1 MTSEGLNLI
10 ISRIQVY
17 IDLILEEEKTG
28 IRHTSHDTIIQNI
41 LMEIENIVPMNMA
54 MIEDELVF
62 IRQHIFATHQIMKE
76 NNLFGSIEQYVT
88 VTPMPNNTSVIET
101 ATTPIVR
108 YSGGIRITF
117 LKNAQDTHDVFVTVD
132 TNGYIKTQRCI
143 KEELAAL
150 DRREK
155 EETKKNTEGEDA
167 YKEKI
172 RSIYAD
178 LVRLVNFYVILIE
191 KQNKDPQYLTDNE
204 VELLKESTNIIL
216 PLKAKCDMDS
226 FTFTRTTFEING
238 HIMAANAIIRN
249 QNLPISLSNAVRT
262 DTLFIERSDKLGNP
276 YVGGLIVYFL
286 EDTIW
291 SKKIVI
297 EVDQNGVLVCPT
309 LTPQDI
315 REIQIND
322 RLTDKA
328 IKEANEAKEAFAKE
342 EKVDVSDEVDPFEYM
357 NTPDDEMKKVA
368 ELVVESIKEH
378 QITKTVQSLNRISE
392 IISEMSEHGYNGN
405 NVNRVIEYAVDTLH
419 FNQIKSTVYNTFEV
433 DASIFEPETKVKPG
447 IYIAP
452 FQKYEPR
459 NRIELRLDANGI
471 LYIHSK

>member
-1 MTSEGLNLI
+1 MTSEELNLI
-10 ISRIQVY
+10 TSRIQVY

-28 IRHTSHDTIIQNI
+28 IRHISHDTIIQNI

-88 VTPMPNNTSVIET
+88 VTPMPNNTSVIES

-238 HIMAANAIIRN
+238 HIMAANALMRN
-249 QNLPISLSNAVRT
+249 MNLPFSLSNAIRT
-262 DTLFIERSDKLGNP
+262 ESLFIEKSDKPGKPYIGGIAIYILKDTP
-276 YVGGLIVYFL
+276 YVRGIRI
-286 EDTIW
+286 T
-291 SKKIVI
+291 
-297 EVDQNGVLVCPT
+297 VDQNGVLSCPS
-309 LTPQDI
+309 LTPNDI

-322 RLTDKA
+322 KLTNKA
-328 IKEANEAKEAFAKE
+328 IKEAREAKEAFAKE
-342 EKVDVSDEVDPFEYM
+342 EKVDASDEVDPFEYM
-357 NTPDDEMKKVA
+357 DNPDDKMKKVA

-433 DASIFEPETKVKPG
+433 DATIFEPETKVKPG
-447 IYIAP
+447 IYIAV

>member
-1 MTSEGLNLI
+1 M
-10 ISRIQVY
+10 Y

-28 IRHTSHDTIIQNI
+28 IRHISHDTIIQNI

-54 MIEDELVF
+54 MIEDELIF

-88 VTPMPNNTSVIET
+88 VTPMPNNMSVIES

-155 EETKKNTEGEDA
+155 EEAKKNRENKDEHI
-167 YKEKI
+167 EKI
-172 RSIYAD
+172 TSICCK
-178 LVRLVNFYVILIE
+178 LVQLINFYVVLIE

-204 VELLKESTNIIL
+204 VELLKESTDIIL
-216 PLKAKCDMDS
+216 PLKSKCDMDS

-249 QNLPISLSNAVRT
+249 QNLPLTLSNAIRT
-262 DTLFIERSDKLGNP
+262 ESLFIGNSDKPGRP
-276 YVGGLIVYFL
+276 YVGGLAVHIL
-286 EDTIW
+286 ENTIW
-291 SKKIVI
+291 ARRLDIT
-297 EVDQNGVLVCPT
+297 VDQNGVLVCPT

-322 RLTDKA
+322 KLTNKA

-357 NTPDDEMKKVA
+357 DTPDDEMKKVA

-392 IISEMSEHGYNGN
+392 IILEMSEHGYNGN
-405 NVNRVIEYAVDTLH
+405 NVNRVIEYTVDTLH

-433 DASIFEPETKVKPG
+433 DAAIFEPETKVKPG
-447 IYIAP
+447 IYIAV

>member
-1 MTSEGLNLI
+1 MTSEDLNLI

-28 IRHTSHDTIIQNI
+28 IRHISHDTIIQNI

-54 MIEDELVF
+54 MIEDELIF

-88 VTPMPNNTSVIET
+88 VTPMPNNMSVIES

-155 EETKKNTEGEDA
+155 EEAKKNRENKDEHI
-167 YKEKI
+167 EKI
-172 RSIYAD
+172 TSICCK
-178 LVRLVNFYVILIE
+178 LVQLINFYVVLIE

-204 VELLKESTNIIL
+204 VELLKESTDIIL
-216 PLKAKCDMDS
+216 PLKSKCDMDS

-249 QNLPISLSNAVRT
+249 QNLPLTLSNAIRT
-262 DTLFIERSDKLGNP
+262 ESLFIGNSDKPGRP
-276 YVGGLIVYFL
+276 YVGGLAVHIL
-286 EDTIW
+286 ENTIW
-291 SKKIVI
+291 ARRLDIT
-297 EVDQNGVLVCPT
+297 VDQNGVLVCPT

-322 RLTDKA
+322 KLTNKA

-357 NTPDDEMKKVA
+357 DTPDDEMKKVA

-392 IISEMSEHGYNGN
+392 IILEMSEHGYNGN
-405 NVNRVIEYAVDTLH
+405 NVNRVIEYTVDTLH

-433 DASIFEPETKVKPG
+433 DAAIFEPETKVKPG
-447 IYIAP
+447 IYIAV

>member
-1 MTSEGLNLI
+1 MTSEDLNLI

-28 IRHTSHDTIIQNI
+28 IRHISHDTIIQNI

-54 MIEDELVF
+54 MIEDELMF

-76 NNLFGSIEQYVT
+76 NNLFGSIKQYVT
-88 VTPMPNNTSVIET
+88 VTPMPNNTSVIES

-108 YSGGIRITF
+108 YSGGIRMSF

-155 EETKKNTEGEDA
+155 EEAKKNRENEDEHI
-167 YKEKI
+167 EKI
-172 RSIYAD
+172 TSICCD
-178 LVRLVNFYVILIE
+178 LVRLVNFYVVLIE

-216 PLKAKCDMDS
+216 PLKSKCDMDS
-226 FTFTRTTFEING
+226 FTFTRITFEING

-249 QNLPISLSNAVRT
+249 QNLPLTLSNAIRT
-262 DTLFIERSDKLGNP
+262 ESLFIGNSDKPGRP
-276 YVGGLIVYFL
+276 YVGGLAVHIL
-286 EDTIW
+286 ENTIW
-291 SKKIVI
+291 ARRLDI

-322 RLTDKA
+322 KLTNKA
-328 IKEANEAKEAFAKE
+328 IREANEAKEAFAKE

-357 NTPDDEMKKVA
+357 DNPDEEIKKVA
-368 ELVVESIKEH
+368 ELVVESTKEH

-392 IISEMSEHGYNGN
+392 IIEEMLEQGYNGN
-405 NVNRVIEYAVDTLH
+405 SINRVIEYTVDTLH
-419 FNQIKSTVYNTFEV
+419 FNQIRATAYDKFEV
-433 DASIFEPETKVKPG
+433 DATIFEPETKVKPG
-447 IYIAP
+447 IYIAV

-459 NRIELRLDANGI
+459 NRIELRLDSNGI

>member
-1 MTSEGLNLI
+1 M
-10 ISRIQVY
+10 Y

-28 IRHTSHDTIIQNI
+28 IRHISHDTIIQNI

-54 MIEDELVF
+54 MIEDELMF

-88 VTPMPNNTSVIET
+88 VTPMPNNTSVIES

-117 LKNAQDTHDVFVTVD
+117 LKNAQDTHDIFVTVD

-155 EETKKNTEGEDA
+155 EEAKKNRENEDEHI
-167 YKEKI
+167 EKI
-172 RSIYAD
+172 TSICCK
-178 LVRLVNFYVILIE
+178 LVQLINFYVVLIE

-204 VELLKESTNIIL
+204 VELLKESTDIIL
-216 PLKAKCDMDS
+216 PLKSKCDMDS

-249 QNLPISLSNAVRT
+249 QNLPLTLSNAIRT
-262 DTLFIERSDKLGNP
+262 ESLFIGNSDKPGKP
-276 YVGGLIVYFL
+276 YVGGLAVHIL
-286 EDTIW
+286 ENTIW
-291 SKKIVI
+291 ARRLDIT
-297 EVDQNGVLVCPT
+297 VDQNGVLVCPT

-322 RLTDKA
+322 KLTNKA

-342 EKVDVSDEVDPFEYM
+342 EKADVSDEVDPFEHM
-357 NTPDDEMKKVA
+357 DTPDDEMKKVA

-405 NVNRVIEYAVDTLH
+405 NVNRVIEYTVDTLH

-433 DASIFEPETKVKPG
+433 NASIFEPETKVKPG
-447 IYIAP
+447 IYIAV